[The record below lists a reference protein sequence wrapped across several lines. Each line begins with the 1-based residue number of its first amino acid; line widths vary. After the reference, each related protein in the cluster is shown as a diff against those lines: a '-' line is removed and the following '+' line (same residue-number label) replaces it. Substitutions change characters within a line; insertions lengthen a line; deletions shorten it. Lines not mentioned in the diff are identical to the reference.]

1 MSDEYFDSSE
11 PVEELYSGTEPG
23 RTFIRVNGANINV
36 EPGSDFKTTVKL
48 HAQDAGL
55 GKFRVF
61 MNGEEIKPSM
71 APEVINEGTNLE
83 LRPYDTAG

>member
-1 MSDEYFDSSE
+1 MSEEYFDSAE
-11 PVEELYSGTEPG
+11 PVEELYSDNQTGG
-23 RTFIRVNGANINV
+23 TFIRVNGANLNV

-48 HAQDAGL
+48 HAQEAGL

-61 MNGEEIKPSM
+61 MNGEEVKPSM
-71 APEVINEGTNLE
+71 APEVISEGTNLE